1 MNGAH
6 LAICLHVHVNHL
18 CPGHEKDRQG
28 VLLCLVKQVLEWR
41 LEGAVDLAPHL
52 VATAD
57 VTITAHN
64 NVTGIDHLKSMQIDQ
79 LNSTE
84 GGRLSFFT

>member
-6 LAICLHVHVNHL
+6 LAVCLHVHVNHL
-18 CPGHEKDRQG
+18 CPGHEKDGQG
-28 VLLCLVKQVLEWR
+28 VLLRLVKQVLER
-41 LEGAVDLAPHL
+41 GLEGAVDLAPHL

-57 VTITAHN
+57 VTITTHHD
-64 NVTGIDHLKSMQIDQ
+64 VTGIDHLKSTQIDQ

-84 GGRLSFFT
+84 GSRFSFFT